1 MGNNLYLGVVNL
13 NIKLYTMN
21 LVKKITS
28 YLLIFLVV
36 LFTTVALLG
45 IWEIIPL
52 EKIMI
57 KMISSL
63 VVVFAS
69 AAVVLFIFSVLIKD
83 SDHQQN
89 S

>member
-1 MGNNLYLGVVNL
+1 MVNL
-13 NIKLYTMN
+13 NVKLYSMN

-83 SDHQQN
+83 SDHQSN

>member
-1 MGNNLYLGVVNL
+1 
-13 NIKLYTMN
+13 MN
-21 LVKKITS
+21 FVKKVTS
-28 YLLIFLVV
+28 YLLILLVV

-83 SDHQQN
+83 NGSHQSN
-89 S
+89 

>member
-1 MGNNLYLGVVNL
+1 MVNM
-13 NIKLYTMN
+13 NIKFYTMN

-52 EKIMI
+52 EKVMI

>member
-1 MGNNLYLGVVNL
+1 
-13 NIKLYTMN
+13 MN

-69 AAVVLFIFSVLIKD
+69 AAVVLFIFSVLIKETN
-83 SDHQQN
+83 HHQN

>member
-1 MGNNLYLGVVNL
+1 
-13 NIKLYTMN
+13 MN

>member
-1 MGNNLYLGVVNL
+1 
-13 NIKLYTMN
+13 MN

-52 EKIMI
+52 EKIMV

-83 SDHQQN
+83 SDHQLN

>member
-1 MGNNLYLGVVNL
+1 MYLGVVNM
-13 NIKLYTMN
+13 NIKFYTMN

-52 EKIMI
+52 EKVMI

>member
-1 MGNNLYLGVVNL
+1 MVNL

>member
-1 MGNNLYLGVVNL
+1 
-13 NIKLYTMN
+13 MN

-83 SDHQQN
+83 TNHHQN

>member
-1 MGNNLYLGVVNL
+1 M
-13 NIKLYTMN
+13 NIKFYTMN